1 MGAGE
6 ILAAAAQRNVNIIAY
21 PCGQAD
27 VPAIPKIHQIER
39 AQRRGEVFRQPETTL
54 KSYQPKWN
62 TERSKYIRFRPHE
75 KYNIENLKINGFL
88 NM

>member
-1 MGAGE
+1 MVYISSGKGF
-6 ILAAAAQRNVNIIAY
+6 IYLN
-21 PCGQAD
+21 
-27 VPAIPKIHQIER
+27 KI
-39 AQRRGEVFRQPETTL
+39 

-62 TERSKYIRFRPHE
+62 TERSKYIRFQLHE

>member
-1 MGAGE
+1 MAVTTPTSMVYISSGKGF
-6 ILAAAAQRNVNIIAY
+6 IYLN
-21 PCGQAD
+21 
-27 VPAIPKIHQIER
+27 KI
-39 AQRRGEVFRQPETTL
+39 

-62 TERSKYIRFRPHE
+62 TERSKYIRFQLHE